1 MNAFRHRKL
10 SVLAGLA
17 ALAGAAAA
25 EAIIIHGFPIFSVV
39 NGAQTAELNAVLV
52 GDPNQD
58 SACPVTLSFIDR
70 QGNTV
75 GDPNIFQ
82 LRGGAAVEKRFI
94 GDPNTR
100 LGTRLAIRAQVA
112 FKDPNEFPACAQL
125 QTSVEVVNRLTND
138 TSFILTHPA
147 VIEIAPRQ

>member
-1 MNAFRHRKL
+1 MNSFRHRKL
-10 SVLAGLA
+10 SLLVGLA
-17 ALAGAAAA
+17 ALACAAAA

-39 NGAQTAELNAVLV
+39 NGAQTAQLNAVLV
-52 GDPNQD
+52 GDPEID
-58 SACPVTLSFIDR
+58 TTCPVTLSFIDR

-75 GDPNIFQ
+75 GNPDDFQ

-100 LGTRLAIRAQVA
+100 LGAR
-112 FKDPNEFPACAQL
+112 L